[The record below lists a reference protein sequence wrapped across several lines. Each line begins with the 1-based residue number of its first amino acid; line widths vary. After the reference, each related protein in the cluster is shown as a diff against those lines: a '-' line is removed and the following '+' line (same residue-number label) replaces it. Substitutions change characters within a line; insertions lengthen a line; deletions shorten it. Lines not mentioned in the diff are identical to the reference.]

1 MLITTSSSTDTWA
14 KCQAL
19 YDFRYNKLLQEKR
32 PGKALL
38 IGSAF
43 HVGCESFWRGEP
55 YGIAWAKVQDS
66 LTNDWWLT
74 DTGKL
79 EMRKLAS
86 YLKGYYRRWEDDLR
100 EWTVLG
106 VELEWQFEDAEGF
119 AYAGKIDVLARRPDG
134 QLVIIDHK
142 TSGTDETENPGSSWW
157 GKLQMDTQIVLYSY
171 WAETKYGE
179 RPEWM
184 HDVVLK
190 SSSQGPRQKKACSR
204 RKGESDLALQM
215 RKAENRE
222 TLVEWGA
229 RLDETYREGDRYIRR
244 YINMTEDEFDR
255 KLKEIKLLTKEIAK
269 PRKVFIR
276 NTTACLN
283 KFGTCPFFDVCVGFD
298 TTDSDRFES
307 RSSQHTE
314 LSIKEMQQ

>member
-100 EWTVLG
+100 ARPRRA
-106 VELEWQFEDAEGF
+106 D
-119 AYAGKIDVLARRPDG
+119 RRPEPSHTEPG
-134 QLVIIDHK
+134 RLL
-142 TSGTDETENPGSSWW
+142 SG
-157 GKLQMDTQIVLYSY
+157 L
-171 WAETKYGE
+171 
-179 RPEWM
+179 
-184 HDVVLK
+184 
-190 SSSQGPRQKKACSR
+190 
-204 RKGESDLALQM
+204 
-215 RKAENRE
+215 
-222 TLVEWGA
+222 
-229 RLDETYREGDRYIRR
+229 
-244 YINMTEDEFDR
+244 
-255 KLKEIKLLTKEIAK
+255 
-269 PRKVFIR
+269 
-276 NTTACLN
+276 
-283 KFGTCPFFDVCVGFD
+283 VCVPRGR
-298 TTDSDRFES
+298 T
-307 RSSQHTE
+307 
-314 LSIKEMQQ
+314 